1 MRSRFID
8 AFLGAIV
15 LGPWA
20 AMFAYLGL
28 APLAAYWLDGT
39 KHRTGSSRGAS
50 YWWSFLLVELPG
62 RRGRA
67 VPDAHL
73 AARTQEPC
81 RCVELPGW
89 DGDWAGGCVD
99 HEQPLEAHASRH
111 PPMNLGMNDRP

>member
-39 KHRTGSSRGAS
+39 KHRTGASRGSS
-50 YWWSFLLVELPG
+50 YWWSFPDAVAAQYPMLTWLLELRSHVVVWSCLAGMVIGPVVAWIMSSRLNRM
-62 RRGRA
+62 RRGIR
-67 VPDAHL
+67 
-73 AARTQEPC
+73 R
-81 RCVELPGW
+81 
-89 DGDWAGGCVD
+89 
-99 HEQPLEAHASRH
+99 
-111 PPMNLGMNDRP
+111 